1 MADSERGVIA
11 DSVCKKASVKT
22 YTDIDKCKGFDNH
35 RSMETKA
42 DRIAG
47 EVRKRKIVRPKDLSS
62 FVGSRSHLSNL
73 ARSGRIERIGRGL
86 YRDSTSSIS
95 DNETYAELAKRVPE
109 GVLCLSSALRYHE
122 LTTENPSEIW
132 LAIERGA
139 WTPKID
145 FPPVRIA
152 HFSEPAFDF
161 GIEIHPLNGVQ
172 LRVYSPAKTVADCFK
187 FRSKIGTE
195 TAIQALRATYRE
207 KRATMDELWK
217 AAKVCRVSNI
227 IRPYME
233 SLT

>member
-1 MADSERGVIA
+1 
-11 DSVCKKASVKT
+11 
-22 YTDIDKCKGFDNH
+22 
-35 RSMETKA
+35 METKA

-47 EVRKRKIVRPKDLSS
+47 EVRQRKIVRPKDLSS
-62 FVGSRSHLSNL
+62 LAGSRSHLWNL
-73 ARSGRIERIGRGL
+73 AMSGKIDRIGRGL
-86 YRDSTSSIS
+86 YRDKESPIS
-95 DNETYAELAKRVPE
+95 DNEVYVELAMRVPE

-139 WTPKID
+139 WAPKID

-152 HFSEPAFDF
+152 HFSKPAFDF
-161 GIEIHPLNGVQ
+161 GIETHQQGGVQ
-172 LRVYSPAKTVADCFK
+172 LRVYSPAKTIADCFK
-187 FRSKIGTE
+187 FRSKMGTE
-195 TAIQALRATYRE
+195 TAIQALRAAYRE
-207 KRATMDELWK
+207 KKATMDELWK

>member
-1 MADSERGVIA
+1 MG
-11 DSVCKKASVKT
+11 
-22 YTDIDKCKGFDNH
+22 
-35 RSMETKA
+35 TKA
-42 DRIAG
+42 DRIAQ
-47 EVRKRKIVRPKDLSS
+47 EVEKRKIVRPKDLSS
-62 FVGSRSHLSNL
+62 LVGSRSHLSNL

-86 YRDSTSSIS
+86 YRDRTSTIS
-95 DNETYAELAKRVPE
+95 DNETYMELAKRVPE

-132 LAIERGA
+132 LAIERGT
-139 WTPKID
+139 WTPKIE

-152 HFSEPAFDF
+152 HFSEPAFHF
-161 GIEIHPLNGVQ
+161 GIEIHPLNGAH

-195 TAIQALRATYRE
+195 TAIQALRAAYRE
-207 KRATMDELWK
+207 KKATMDELWK